1 MAAPSAR
8 TPVAGR
14 VFSQLVEDVLSGRYE
29 PGEKLPT
36 QRALAAELDVNMAP
50 VREAVK
56 RLEQLG
62 LVEVRHGDA
71 MRVTDWRASGS
82 LDVIAHVLFAAG
94 GLDRGTLAHLMEA
107 RRLMLAESAR
117 LAAERRDDAQARRLE
132 ALAARIAE
140 APDAATAQ
148 ALDFAFFAELVDA
161 ARNVVLVLVMNSI
174 RQIYFERAELFAA
187 VVGGGHRAP
196 LYARAAR
203 AVARGQVSGR
213 GKRGSGT
220 GGRAGAAAHGVAP
233 VKALTPRE
241 ASIFACFTDAVV
253 APEPAL
259 PPVRETD
266 AVEFFDDWMARSPRL
281 NRTGM
286 RALLYVLELSPLATG
301 SRKRLRRLDR
311 AGRAAGSTAVEH
323 APRVELRLIFKLM
336 KGAAQLSY
344 WGDDALMLHV
354 GYDADA
360 NVRRGREL
368 RLREGR
374 P

>member
-1 MAAPSAR
+1 MAPPSTR

-14 VFSQLVEDVLSGRYE
+14 VFSRLVEDVLSGRYE

-71 MRVTDWRASGS
+71 MRVTDWRSSGS

-117 LAAERRDDAQARRLE
+117 LAAERRDDHQARRLE

-174 RQIYFERAELFAA
+174 RTVYFQRAELFAA
-187 VVGGGHRAP
+187 VTGEETVP

-203 AVARGQVSGR
+203 AVTRGQ
-213 GKRGSGT
+213 
-220 GGRAGAAAHGVAP
+220 AAAAASAVA
-233 VKALTPRE
+233 E
-241 ASIFACFTDAVV
+241 
-253 APEPAL
+253 
-259 PPVRETD
+259 
-266 AVEFFDDWMARSPRL
+266 
-281 NRTGM
+281 
-286 RALLYVLELSPLATG
+286 LATVQE
-301 SRKRLRRLDR
+301 RL
-311 AGRAAGSTAVEH
+311 
-323 APRVELRLIFKLM
+323 LM
-336 KGAAQLSY
+336 ESL
-344 WGDDALMLHV
+344 
-354 GYDADA
+354 
-360 NVRRGREL
+360 
-368 RLREGR
+368 